1 MIRYLY
7 ADQLHAYPR
16 LAAGMFRHRAAQFHD
31 RQGWAVTVDEKG
43 EERDAYDAL
52 NPLYVLWETAGGGH
66 GGSMRFLPTVGRTM
80 VNEHFSHLTDGV
92 HIASPLIWECTR
104 FCLAPDAPPRVSAAL
119 MQAGGEIMEGF
130 GIAHFVGVFD
140 ARMVRIY
147 RMIGAAPIIVGA
159 EDEGRDR
166 NSVGLWECND
176 VLKARVAQSSGISA
190 ELSRH
195 WFERAF
201 GRAGAR
207 TARSA

>member
-7 ADQLHAYPR
+7 ADQLAAYPR
-16 LAAGMFRHRAAQFHD
+16 LAAEMFRHRAQQFHH
-31 RQGWAVTVDEKG
+31 RQKWEVSVDANG
-43 EERDAYDAL
+43 EEHDQYDAL
-52 NPLYVLWETAGGGH
+52 NPLYVIWETPGGGH

-80 VNEHFSHLTDGV
+80 VNDHFQHLTDGV
-92 HIASPLIWECTR
+92 HIASPLIWECSR
-104 FCLAPDAPPRVSAAL
+104 FCLSPEGIPSVSAAL

-159 EDEGRDR
+159 EGTGRDCI
-166 NSVGLWECND
+166 SVGLWECND
-176 VLKARVAQSSGISA
+176 VLKARVAKSAGVSA

-201 GRAGAR
+201 GRK
-207 TARSA
+207 TALQKRRA